1 VNGAW
6 EKLGKFY
13 FCWDR
18 TGHRKIKSIRCID
31 PARHTASAIEGT
43 PDGEWG
49 EILWGP
55 LIDATSTGPFE
66 NFLAWLTQRQ
76 PFQMVNVAASR
87 IAGMDKSA
95 KAATW

>member
-31 PARHTASAIEGT
+31 PARHTASAIEGIP
-43 PDGEWG
+43 PDGK
-49 EILWGP
+49 EILKG
-55 LIDATSTGPFE
+55 TGPFE